1 MHMKR
6 PSIRRICI
14 ATLRLAACASA
25 AGGGGTLL
33 PVMGQF
39 VQQPPPAAAADLA
52 APKPLRLPTNSEVIR
67 AVAEGVQVTQYPAQ
81 PTPIDR
87 PSINCHVSFDATTSP
102 LCVYGDPHGP
112 HSLVVYGDSHAAMWL
127 PALDAIGKFAH
138 WKVLQITKSS
148 CQVPD
153 YPSWLASEQRP
164 YRECAVFRSFALA
177 RITQL
182 HPDVVLLSSMYKQN
196 WLVVNG
202 RPTRQGIEAAWA
214 AGLASVLSKLRLSTG
229 KVIMVGD
236 IAYNPQGGADCLAMH
251 TNEVQS
257 CNTPRN
263 DAVFAA
269 HNQMERSVAEQYG
282 ARYIDTIPWLCAA
295 TVCPAV
301 VGGLGTHSDANHV
314 TSNYALW
321 LADALGT
328 ATGLLPGAA

>member
-1 MHMKR
+1 MKR
-6 PSIRRICI
+6 TSIRRI
-14 ATLRLAACASA
+14 T
-25 AGGGGTLL
+25 
-33 PVMGQF
+33 
-39 VQQPPPAAAADLA
+39 AAALLMIACGTVVCGGADPLRVAGQLGQAPATAAAEGTA
-52 APKPLRLPTNSEVIR
+52 APKPQMLPTNSEVIR
-67 AVAEGVQVTQYPAQ
+67 AVAAGVHVTQYPTQ
-81 PTPIDR
+81 PAPIYR
-87 PSINCHVSFDATTSP
+87 VSVNCHVSFDATSSP

-112 HSLVVYGDSHAAMWL
+112 HTLVVYGDSHAAMWL

-164 YRECAVFRSFALA
+164 YRECAIFRSFALA
-177 RITQL
+177 HIRQL

-202 RPTRQGIEAAWA
+202 RPTRQGLDAAWA
-214 AGLASVLSKLRLSTG
+214 AGLASMLVKIKPSTG
-229 KVIMVGD
+229 RIIVLGD
-236 IAYNPQGGADCLAMH
+236 IAYNPQGGADCLAVH
-251 TNEVQS
+251 TNDVQS

-269 HNQMERSVAEQYG
+269 HNQMERRVTEQYG
-282 ARYIDTIPWLCAA
+282 ARYIDTIPWLCTA

-301 VGGLGTHSDANHV
+301 VGGLGTHSDGNHV

-328 ATGLLPGAA
+328 ATGLLPGGAA